1 MRKVIYSL
9 TAIILILSCSCCKTS
24 KKSVKTEKFPLVGT
38 QWMLEA
44 LEGEEISNDFALHPF
59 IVFDSAGSFHGNLGC
74 NTFFGTYEISKKQ
87 KMKFQFDGATKR
99 LCSKMEVERRFLT
112 VLRRDVT
119 RYELKNDELTIF
131 SENEELMRFKGV
143 NMDEVE

>member
-24 KKSVKTEKFPLVGT
+24 KKSVKTEKFPLIGT
-38 QWMLEA
+38 QWMLVA
-44 LEGEEISNDFALHPF
+44 LEGEEFNKDFALHPF
-59 IVFDSAGSFHGNLGC
+59 VVFDSRGGFQGNLGC
-74 NTFFGTYEISKKQ
+74 NTFFGSYEVLKKQ

-112 VLRRDVT
+112 VLKRDVT
-119 RYELKNDELTIF
+119 RYELKDDELTLF
-131 SENEELMRFKGV
+131 SDNEELMRFKGV